1 MLPALPPDGD
11 IVSRPTGRII
21 YLAGFDGTGKTT
33 QAELVL
39 EALRR
44 DGVPA
49 RYLWLRFPQY
59 TSLPVLAFSRLVR
72 VTRYRVVAGKR
83 VGQWEFE
90 RMRWLAK
97 LLLWC
102 QVLDARVARI
112 RRIDPLVRRGEVVV
126 LDRFVYD
133 IVVDIASAAADPG
146 LLTSR
151 AARLL
156 CRVIDPACAVILDAP
171 VEVVRIRRPDLAF
184 DEGLM
189 LRSTL
194 YRQLATQLGVRT
206 IETSQSPE
214 CVRDAVLVGDPTSGS
229 VEANA

>member
-1 MLPALPPDGD
+1 M
-11 IVSRPTGRII
+11 SRRVGRII

-44 DGVPA
+44 EGVPA
-49 RYLWLRFPQY
+49 RYVWLRFPQY
-59 TSLPVLAFSRLVR
+59 ASLPILALSRLVG
-72 VTRYRVVAGKR
+72 VTRYRVVAGQR

-102 QVLDARVARI
+102 QVLDARIARS
-112 RRIDPLVRRGEVVV
+112 RRIDPHISRGEAVV

-133 IVVDIASAAADPG
+133 ILVDIASAAADPR

-156 CRVIDPACAVILDAP
+156 CRVVDPACAVILDAP
-171 VEVVRIRRPDLAF
+171 VDVVRSRRPDLAF
-184 DEGLM
+184 DDGLV
-189 LRSTL
+189 LRSML
-194 YRQLATQLGVRT
+194 YRQLATQLGLRT
-206 IETSQSPE
+206 IEATQSPE
-214 CVRDAVLVGDPTSGS
+214 RVRDAVLLGHSRSAEEVDP
-229 VEANA
+229 